1 MASHEAPPNRTR
13 GGGGH
18 AACHPATAAYEAMKG
33 GLTGIGCVTKTA
45 PNENVID
52 STGMPFRAP
61 SLLTD
66 QVAKTCTELTVRAR
80 RRSNDAHAHG
90 PFPF

>member
-1 MASHEAPPNRTR
+1 MEFAFPSLS
-13 GGGGH
+13 
-18 AACHPATAAYEAMKG
+18 

-52 STGMPFRAP
+52 STGTPFRAP

-80 RRSNDAHAHG
+80 RRSNADAHAHG